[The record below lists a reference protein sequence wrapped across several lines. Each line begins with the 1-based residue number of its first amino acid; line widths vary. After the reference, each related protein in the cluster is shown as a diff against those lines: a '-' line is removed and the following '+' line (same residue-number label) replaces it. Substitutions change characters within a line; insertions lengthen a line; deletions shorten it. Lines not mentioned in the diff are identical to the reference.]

1 MDWGRGSPRIRRLLA
16 GAVLSVVA
24 PACGPPP
31 VESVHALRAFQR
43 EKVTPTLVK
52 QHLDDLSGTLA
63 LIRRLLRETP
73 YEPGASWT
81 QGLALSEATA
91 GQATSLIMS
100 EHPTAELP
108 TTLAVYSRHVTSV
121 LTRTRASVDQSQA
134 QVAAAAASYPSMLDA
149 LARVDPALERLRRDF
164 DATEE
169 LARLVRDAKAAE
181 AAARSFRGSQ
191 RAVKNRQRA
200 ESKLES
206 FERQRK
212 EQAPAPLS
220 SDAARLVVK
229 DAVSVTSVALR
240 LAREAAAL
248 ASMLMLEIPRLASLP
263 AREYA
268 RHADST
274 AQLIVHGPEQV
285 KQIRA
290 DLEVDLRALEQ
301 LVEALA
307 RLEALDV
314 ERLPG
319 FAYREG
325 LVDEIVGF
333 TSDLLHFQAK
343 GGGELHFFQP
353 LSLEGGRDYTGRQNE
368 VAYDI
373 EPIVLASAN
382 LEAGFDLSRL
392 PQAGGLKLGYAT
404 NRVYQSGGTI
414 ENRSLAEELG
424 ATGLFSDALEA
435 ALLYSGWQ
443 SSVRLAHFTSGTVD
457 VLQSADGAVVTSAPL
472 AFTVREI
479 AFAREFA
486 AYGNPYQKSL
496 IAKLS
501 YFDYSL
507 PRIMYEFQDATPDA
521 EAPTWTYGRESP
533 VQRVR
538 TELWTTGGISQ
549 FAVPVMA
556 PLDVTIGVNVSF
568 GAGRQRFY
576 FLDEQGNRQDRKPF
590 TVAMS
595 GLLRLGLHW
604 RIFHAGR
611 FHADLEADYQ
621 AQYLNSSLGTSFG
634 LDGAVLL
641 GSHSLMHGPQG
652 RFSASF

>member
-1 MDWGRGSPRIRRLLA
+1 MFGLDTKWRMGWGCVLLA
-16 GAVLSVVA
+16 ALASG
-24 PACGPPP
+24 CGPPAI
-31 VESVHALRAFQR
+31 ESVHALRAFQR

-63 LIRRLLRETP
+63 LIRRILRETP
-73 YEPGASWT
+73 YEPGAGWA
-81 QGLALSEATA
+81 QAIALSGATA

-100 EHPTAELP
+100 EHPTAEPP

-121 LTRTRASVDQSQA
+121 LARTQASAGGAKEQ
-134 QVAAAAASYPSMLDA
+134 AAAAVVSYPSLLDA
-149 LARVDPALERLRRDF
+149 MVRVDPALERLRQDY
-164 DATEE
+164 DTSEE

-181 AAARSFRGSQ
+181 SAAKSYQGNV
-191 RAVKNRQRA
+191 RASKNRRRA
-200 ESKLES
+200 ESKLDS
-206 FERQRK
+206 YQQQRSA
-212 EQAPAPLS
+212 QTPVPPS

-229 DAVSVTSVALR
+229 DALAVTSVALR

-268 RHADST
+268 NHADAA
-274 AQLIVHGPEQV
+274 AQLILHGPDQV

-290 DLEVDLRALEQ
+290 DLEIDLRALEQ
-301 LVEALA
+301 LVQSLA
-307 RLEALDV
+307 RLEARDV
-314 ERLPG
+314 ELLPG

-333 TSDLLHFQAK
+333 TADLLHFQAK

-353 LSLEGGRDYTGRQNE
+353 LTLEGGRDYAGRQNE
-368 VAYDI
+368 VAYQI

-414 ENRSLAEELG
+414 ENRSLASELG

-435 ALLYSGWQ
+435 ALLYAGWQ

-457 VLQSADGAVVTSAPL
+457 VVQAADGTVATSAPL
-472 AFTVREI
+472 AFTLREI
-479 AFAREFA
+479 AFAREFV

-496 IAKLS
+496 IAKIS

-507 PRIMYEFQDATPDA
+507 PRIMYEFQDVTPDA
-521 EAPTWTYGRESP
+521 EAPTWVYARESP

-549 FAVPVMA
+549 FAIPLLA
-556 PLDVTIGVNVSF
+556 PLDATVGVNMSF

-576 FLDEQGNRQDRKPF
+576 FVDAEGNREERQPF

-595 GLLRLGLHW
+595 ALLRLGLHW
-604 RIFHAGR
+604 RILHVGR

-621 AQYLNSSLGTSFG
+621 AQYLNSSLGTSFR

-641 GSHSLMHGPQG
+641 GSHSLLHGPQG